1 MLNER
6 KNVNK
11 KCQDG
16 TRSQIPEGD
25 AGADNERRE
34 HKGAAVE
41 PLPRVPGEARGGGR
55 GVPRGA
61 AGQEAAPA
69 AAAGRRRRAA
79 VPGRAR
85 RGAARQVRRPV
96 AVRAARPRRP
106 ARAHLVQR
114 RLPRECC
121 AQLALVSLS
130 RNPLPVITI
139 SHTIIFTYFFI

>member
-1 MLNER
+1 M
-6 KNVNK
+6 
-11 KCQDG
+11 
-16 TRSQIPEGD
+16 SQIPEGD

-41 PLPRVPGEARGGGR
+41 PLPRVPGEARRGGR

-61 AGQEAAPA
+61 AGRQEVAPA

-85 RGAARQVRRPV
+85 RGAARQVRRPL
-96 AVRAARPRRP
+96 AVRAARRRRP

-114 RLPRECC
+114 RLPRECK
-121 AQLALVSLS
+121 LNSLS
-130 RNPLPVITI
+130 RNPLPVNTI
-139 SHTIIFTYFFI
+139 SHTNIFICLHK